1 MVEAGMPTD
10 VVDEDDCTALMNS
23 ANDNRTDIVRYLPEK

>member
-10 VVDEDDCTALMNS
+10 VVDEDDWTALMNS
-23 ANDNRTDIVRYLPEK
+23 ANDNRTNVVRYLSEK